1 MPPSPA
7 SVLDNPVWHALAGR
21 HARYAEGDGLA
32 RRYPATVTPIAA
44 LAEPS
49 REAYAALAR
58 LLGPG
63 GTVGLL
69 FEEPPATPPGVR
81 LVHTVPVLQMLQ
93 ASPVPVPDGVE
104 IADLSPADTSE
115 MLALVERTQP
125 GPFGPRTPELGDYLG
140 VRRDGRLAAMAGV
153 RLMPHGYT
161 EISAV
166 CTDPE
171 HRGRGYSQA
180 LVAVLAQRI
189 RARGEMPFLH
199 VRPDNA
205 DAVHVYEKLGF
216 RTRRTLYV
224 GIVET
229 AA

>member
-1 MPPSPA
+1 MPTPAA
-7 SVLDNPVWHALAGR
+7 SVLDNPVWHALTGR

-32 RRYPATVTPIAA
+32 LRYPVAVTPIAA
-44 LAEPS
+44 LAHPS
-49 REAYAALAR
+49 AEAYAALAR
-58 LLGPG
+58 LLGRG
-63 GTVGLL
+63 GTAGLL
-69 FEEPPATPPGVR
+69 FERPPALLPGFQ

-93 ASPVPVPDGVE
+93 ASPVAVPNGVPIE
-104 IADLSPADTSE
+104 DLSVADAAE

-140 VRRDGRLAAMAGV
+140 VRRGGRLAAMSGV
-153 RLMPHGYT
+153 RLMPDGHT

-166 CTDPE
+166 CTHPE

-180 LVAVLAQRI
+180 LVATLAQRI
-189 RARGEMPFLH
+189 RERGETPFLH

-205 DAVHVYEKLGF
+205 GAVHVYEKLGF

-224 GIVET
+224 GIVEST
-229 AA
+229 A